1 MVLQPLGDL
10 PQSTYNV
17 VVSETS
23 YGKQA
28 YHLSS
33 QDCKDIDNLFLPSY
47 DYKDSISIYE
57 LPLQYFKDS
66 ITIDELP
73 LQYFKDSAAI
83 YKLPMQYFKDSAAI
97 DELPLQMRKDKS
109 QEYLLLL
116 IGCKRLASTG
126 RPEPVYIVMELRHP
140 YI

>member
-1 MVLQPLGDL
+1 MVLQPLSDL

-73 LQYFKDSAAI
+73 LQYFKDSTAI
-83 YKLPMQYFKDSAAI
+83 YKLPLQYFKDSAAI

>member
-1 MVLQPLGDL
+1 MVLQPLSDL

-33 QDCKDIDNLFLPSY
+33 QDCKDIDKLFLPSY

-57 LPLQYFKDS
+57 LPL
-66 ITIDELP
+66 
-73 LQYFKDSAAI
+73 
-83 YKLPMQYFKDSAAI
+83 QYFKDSAAI

>member
-1 MVLQPLGDL
+1 MVLQPLSDL

-83 YKLPMQYFKDSAAI
+83 

-126 RPEPVYIVMELRHP
+126 QPEPVYIVMELRHP

>member
-1 MVLQPLGDL
+1 MVLQPLSDL

-66 ITIDELP
+66 T
-73 LQYFKDSAAI
+73 AI
-83 YKLPMQYFKDSAAI
+83 YKLPLQYFKDSAAI

>member
-1 MVLQPLGDL
+1 MVLQPLSDL

-83 YKLPMQYFKDSAAI
+83 YKLPLQYFKDSAAI

-126 RPEPVYIVMELRHP
+126 QPEPVYIVMELRHP

>member
-1 MVLQPLGDL
+1 MVLQPLSDL

-83 YKLPMQYFKDSAAI
+83 

>member
-1 MVLQPLGDL
+1 MVLQPLSDL

-66 ITIDELP
+66 T
-73 LQYFKDSAAI
+73 
-83 YKLPMQYFKDSAAI
+83 AI
-97 DELPLQMRKDKS
+97 DELPL
-109 QEYLLLL
+109 
-116 IGCKRLASTG
+116 
-126 RPEPVYIVMELRHP
+126 
-140 YI
+140 

>member
-1 MVLQPLGDL
+1 M
-10 PQSTYNV
+10 
-17 VVSETS
+17 
-23 YGKQA
+23 
-28 YHLSS
+28 
-33 QDCKDIDNLFLPSY
+33 
-47 DYKDSISIYE
+47 
-57 LPLQYFKDS
+57 
-66 ITIDELP
+66 IDELP

-83 YKLPMQYFKDSAAI
+83 YKVPLQYFKDSAAI

-140 YI
+140 YIWKKPSITDSQYHNC

>member
-1 MVLQPLGDL
+1 MVLQPLSDL

-66 ITIDELP
+66 
-73 LQYFKDSAAI
+73 AAI
-83 YKLPMQYFKDSAAI
+83 YKLPLQYFKDSAAI

>member
-1 MVLQPLGDL
+1 MVLQPLSDL

-83 YKLPMQYFKDSAAI
+83 YKLPLQDFKDSAAI

>member
-1 MVLQPLGDL
+1 MVLQPLSDL

-73 LQYFKDSAAI
+73 LQYFTDSAAI
-83 YKLPMQYFKDSAAI
+83 YKLPLQYFKDSAAI

>member
-1 MVLQPLGDL
+1 MVLQPLSDL

-66 ITIDELP
+66 TAIYKLP

-83 YKLPMQYFKDSAAI
+83 D
-97 DELPLQMRKDKS
+97 DLPLQMRKDKS

>member
-1 MVLQPLGDL
+1 MVLQPLSDL

-73 LQYFKDSAAI
+73 LQYFKDSTAI
-83 YKLPMQYFKDSAAI
+83 DELPLQYFKDSAAI

-116 IGCKRLASTG
+116 IVCKRLASTG

>member
-1 MVLQPLGDL
+1 MVLQPLSDL

-83 YKLPMQYFKDSAAI
+83 YKLPLQYFKDSAAI